1 MRPVPSAAESFDKLH
16 GSGHLL
22 DLNIDSRLLIRKQRG
37 LGRDDVHVGIDARLI
52 PAHFEIQIFFSGFH
66 GIPLYL
72 ELSGQDANL
81 GEVILHLL
89 EGRQDILA
97 VGGEIRV
104 LSRYILVDGGSAQSG
119 IEYSL
124 GSRRTDGP

>member
-1 MRPVPSAAESFDKLH
+1 
-16 GSGHLL
+16 
-22 DLNIDSRLLIRKQRG
+22 
-37 LGRDDVHVGIDARLI
+37 
-52 PAHFEIQIFFSGFH
+52 
-66 GIPLYL
+66 LYL